1 MHLYI
6 DKENLESLVKG
17 RNNNLD
23 LYAEITRYVKKGLEV
38 HYNFSKEEFLKNVYL
53 QAWFQTVKSDGVTSS
68 STFCPPK
75 EIFPEHPVKSNFL
88 NDSPFEAYRSL
99 YLLNME
105 DSISQTIKNKQCI
118 LIGNVGEEYEV
129 MNKLQM
135 LDDKE
140 IPASTLK
147 SWNQYCPQIPL
158 TDIIL
163 CDEHYFNNKSV
174 YEKNANEIL
183 TSLCVTPK
191 NQINVVI
198 ITKEGQVD
206 SNIDLEAECKNIK
219 EQLAK
224 VSGISKGKCKVTIL
238 TTYKTH
244 SRHLITNYFRIIH
257 TSCFHLKEN
266 QLKADVNTTIASD
279 AFKNSAS
286 TTAHLIKL
294 FQEVADA
301 PVKSF
306 GDKKSN
312 FLNFSQ

>member
-1 MHLYI
+1 MDLSAFNFGQFHDVVNYFEQFFAIVEHRCDVFVVFLLVDARQHHLR
-6 DKENLESLVKG
+6 ETANHACRRAGLV
-17 RNNNLD
+17 
-23 LYAEITRYVKKGLEV
+23 
-38 HYNFSKEEFLKNVYL
+38 
-53 QAWFQTVKSDGVTSS
+53 
-68 STFCPPK
+68 
-75 EIFPEHPVKSNFL
+75 
-88 NDSPFEAYRSL
+88 
-99 YLLNME
+99 
-105 DSISQTIKNKQCI
+105 
-118 LIGNVGEEYEV
+118 GNVGEEYEV

-174 YEKNANEIL
+174 YQKNANEIL

-312 FLNFSQ
+312 FLN